1 MSEKYELHIHSFSIT
16 RLFFF
21 LKLFNLHIYL
31 NSHQGL
37 LITVLAWTFPLTS
50 VFIFSPLTETVDTHW
65 AESTSKLK
73 FCRIVF
79 MRSFQRFLGLLE
91 LMLLSLTEMEL
102 RSLML
107 KAIYYGV
114 LLCQLL
120 YPNFQDMESQAICM
134 KFDRQEKENGKW
146 SHYSL
151 ASHNLD
157 HMI

>member
-1 MSEKYELHIHSFSIT
+1 M
-16 RLFFF
+16 
-21 LKLFNLHIYL
+21 YL

-37 LITVLAWTFPLTS
+37 LIIIFAWTFSLTS
-50 VFIFSPLTETVDTHW
+50 VFIFLYCIFFIFYFL

-79 MRSFQRFLGLLE
+79 MRPFQRFPGLLE
-91 LMLLSLTEMEL
+91 LMLLSLTEMEFTVPHAKSHIL
-102 RSLML
+102 CIRQGM
-107 KAIYYGV
+107 

-120 YPNFQDMESQAICM
+120 YPNFQDMESRVICV